1 MKRRLAAWAAGGLG
15 LALFAAAE
23 LPPLDEVTGLLKT
36 HLAGVTAEQLQAGDV
51 ESLLGRLSNRVRLLE
66 DYEEPALDSS
76 AVAASSLLDER
87 FAYLRLDEVAR
98 DAGTRTLERLTELR
112 TGRMGVSGV
121 VLDLRFAGGRDFS
134 VAAQLAGLFLPAST
148 PLFDAGDGMVTSPLV
163 TNRFEGPLAV
173 LVNAQTHGAA
183 EALARVLQLQGAALL
198 VGDATAGDAAVVQDL
213 PLTTGQRLRLTV
225 NRLKFANGQSVPLSG
240 VEPDL
245 RLPLVAN
252 AERAYLRDPFT
263 VAISRTNSPTAT
275 NSITTSV
282 RVRRRV
288 NEAELV
294 RDRTGTNE
302 VAPPPEMPAPA
313 APVIRDPVLARGLDF
328 LKGRVLLSAQA
339 E

>member
-1 MKRRLAAWAAGGLG
+1 MGSGWPYS
-15 LALFAAAE
+15 
-23 LPPLDEVTGLLKT
+23 PPPNCPLNEVTGLLKT
-36 HLAGVTAEQLQAGDV
+36 HLPGVTAEQLQAGDV

-66 DYEEPALDSS
+66 DYEEPALDTS
-76 AVAASSLLDER
+76 AVAASHLLDEH
-87 FAYLRLDEVAR
+87 FAYLRLGEVAGE
-98 DAGTRTLERLTELR
+98 ACTRTLERLTELR
-112 TGRMGVSGV
+112 TGRMAISGV

-134 VAAQLAGLFLPAST
+134 VAAQLASLFLPAST
-148 PLFDAGDGMVTSPLV
+148 PLFDAGDGMVMSQLV

-183 EALARVLQLQGAALL
+183 ESLAKVLQLQGAALL
-198 VGDATAGDAAVVQDL
+198 VGDATAGDASVVQDL
-213 PLTTGQRLRLTV
+213 PLTTGQRLRLTIS
-225 NRLKFANGQSVPLSG
+225 RLKFADGQSVPLSG

-245 RLPLVAN
+245 RLQLVAN

-294 RDRTGTNE
+294 RDRTGTNQI
-302 VAPPPEMPAPA
+302 APPLKTPAPA

-328 LKGRVLLSAQA
+328 LKGRALLAA
-339 E
+339 PVE